1 MSDTLTT
8 QQYRD
13 LIEQA
18 IGTSDSDS
26 EPPNSRTLYT
36 PPGHRAALD
45 PNVSIVL
52 GGRGVG
58 KTAWFHALLDDDMRE
73 IAADRYQMPALRR
86 VEVKIGF
93 GSKNRPDR
101 YPGQRTLNM
110 LLEQG
115 YDALDIWYAV
125 ALHNFESAF
134 FEALPDWESRLTW
147 VQQNPEA
154 FETELAQIDE
164 SARASEVTLLLL
176 FDALDLLH
184 SDRATADKLAA
195 GALRLALEL
204 RTKTRNLRAKLFL
217 RPDMLESA
225 NTEFTDASKLL
236 TNKVDLRWEAGSLY
250 SLLFHIMCSLD
261 SDTARHFEQEASWA
275 LRKDGSEEELKHAL
289 GLLTA
294 EFMGNNYRKGRTYT
308 WIPNHLADGRG
319 QTSPRS
325 LLAAIHKAAEETKTK
340 HPDFRKA
347 LHWDDIRTGVQHASE
362 TRVKEVKEDIPW
374 VGSTLEALR
383 KRISVPVDQ
392 NEIERCWD
400 DANLRDALEAQ
411 STATK
416 DDSIAT
422 ESSKK
427 FKPTGPASMDYSD
440 LVQEL
445 QDLGVFTV
453 RADGRLDLP
462 DVYRIAFEIGRK
474 GGVPLARKA

>member
-1 MSDTLTT
+1 MSEKLTA

-13 LIEQA
+13 LIERA

-45 PNVSIVL
+45 PNASIVL

-58 KTAWFHALLDDDMRE
+58 KTAWFHALLDKEMRE

-86 VEVKIGF
+86 VRVHIGF
-93 GSKNRPDR
+93 GSKNRPDN

-110 LLEQG
+110 LLDKGHE
-115 YDALDIWYAV
+115 AVDIWYAV
-125 ALHNFESAF
+125 ALYNFESAPVR
-134 FEALPDWESRLTW
+134 ALADWESRTGW
-147 VQQNPEA
+147 VLQNPEG
-154 FETELAQIDE
+154 FETELARIDE
-164 SARASEVTLLLL
+164 TTRAEGVTRLLL

-184 SDRATADKLAA
+184 SDRAQADVLAS

-217 RPDMLESA
+217 RPDMWESA
-225 NTEFTDASKLL
+225 DTNFTDASKLL
-236 TNKVDLRWEAGSLY
+236 TNMVDLRWEAASLY
-250 SLLFHIMCSLD
+250 SLLFHLMSSAGTND
-261 SDTARHFEQEASWA
+261 ARTFQDEASWVP
-275 LRKDGSEEELKHAL
+275 RKDGSEDELKRAL
-289 GLLTA
+289 GLITS

-325 LLAAIHKAAEETKTK
+325 LLAAIHKAAGETKIH
-340 HPDFRKA
+340 HPNSGKA

-374 VGSTLEALR
+374 VGYTLEAL
-383 KRISVPVDQ
+383 KKKISVPVDQ
-392 NEIERCWD
+392 GEVERYWD
-400 DANLRDALEAQ
+400 QAGLKNTLEFQ
-411 STATK
+411 STATNGLAI
-416 DDSIAT
+416 DDERS
-422 ESSKK
+422 
-427 FKPTGPASMDYSD
+427 PTGPSGMEYTD
-440 LVQEL
+440 LVQDL
-445 QDLGVFTV
+445 RDLGIFTV